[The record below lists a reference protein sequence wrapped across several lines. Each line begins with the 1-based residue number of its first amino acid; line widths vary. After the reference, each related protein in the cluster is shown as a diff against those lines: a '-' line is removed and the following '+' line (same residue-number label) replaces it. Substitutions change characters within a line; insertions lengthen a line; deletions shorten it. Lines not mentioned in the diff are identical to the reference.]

1 MIFDE
6 LVKRRRAPCFS
17 REGSRMNNDMLYRC
31 SCGTVH
37 THAEILEREQPN
49 KKCMVGGGG
58 WK

>member
-1 MIFDE
+1 
-6 LVKRRRAPCFS
+6 
-17 REGSRMNNDMLYRC
+17 MNNDMLYRC

-49 KKCMVGGGG
+49 KKWHIITVGGGG

>member
-1 MIFDE
+1 
-6 LVKRRRAPCFS
+6 
-17 REGSRMNNDMLYRC
+17 MNNDMLYRC

-49 KKCMVGGGG
+49 KKWHIMVGGGG